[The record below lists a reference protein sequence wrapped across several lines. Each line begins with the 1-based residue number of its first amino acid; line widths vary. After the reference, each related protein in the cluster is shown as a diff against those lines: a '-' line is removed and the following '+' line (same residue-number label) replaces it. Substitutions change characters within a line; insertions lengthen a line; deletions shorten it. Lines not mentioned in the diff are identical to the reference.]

1 MYCVK
6 EICYGHLKNCFSLL
20 LTTGKSD
27 MGSKYSLICSMDFHE
42 LTLHTAQL
50 KIFVPVNKYFAAA
63 YEVLEVFLIA
73 LWIHEMYVAMA
84 TLCLL

>member
-1 MYCVK
+1 MHCVK

-27 MGSKYSLICSMDFHE
+27 MDSKYFLICHVDFHE

-50 KIFVPVNKYFAAA
+50 KIFLPVNKCFAAA
-63 YEVLEVFLIA
+63 YEVLEVCLIA
-73 LWIHEMYVAMA
+73 V
-84 TLCLL
+84 